1 MQDHV
6 KYFTLDEASRTLP
19 LVERIVKDIVD
30 AYPVFQE
37 QLQTFHDF
45 ASSATGPGLK
55 ERMDSLRVEIDESA
69 ECINGYIR
77 ELQQIGCMF
86 KGFEEGLVDFHST
99 YRGRTILLCWKLGEE
114 RIGYWHE
121 MDAGYAGR
129 QPITAEMAEELEAT
143 RTAGR

>member
-1 MQDHV
+1 
-6 KYFTLDEASRTLP
+6 
-19 LVERIVKDIVD
+19 
-30 AYPVFQE
+30 
-37 QLQTFHDF
+37 
-45 ASSATGPGLK
+45 TGPGLK

-114 RIGYWHE
+114 RIGYCHE

-129 QPITAEMAEELEAT
+129 QPITAEMAEELEGT
-143 RTAGR
+143 RTAGGGSADRAAHAASVSRASIPAARISFARI